1 MRHNVCLNIT
11 KLLRSPHKHP
21 ELRTLGTVYCREE
34 FEYDIAVT
42 MTLFFSTGVHGVRTP
57 PERRGKGEREGV
69 GRRGK
74 ERGKGGKEGGHSL
87 IFTWIDATVL

>member
-42 MTLFFSTGVHGVRTP
+42 MTLFFSTCVNPLVSTVSGHP
-57 PERRGKGEREGV
+57 QKEGEREG
-69 GRRGK
+69 RK
-74 ERGKGGKEGGHSL
+74 GGHSM